1 MLYQS
6 LQILATLVQHF
17 VDFVIFAKMLNTMD
31 KIIGRESELGL
42 LDKYNKSGKSEF
54 VALYGRRRV
63 GKTSLVRYYFK
74 DKFDFY
80 VTGVLDGT
88 KADQEDAFYDA
99 LIKYGYSGE
108 KPKNWKEALNALGA
122 ILEKKKRKKRCV
134 VFIDEL
140 PCFDTDYSGFVKDF
154 GDFWN
159 RMASWYDNIF
169 LIICGSATA
178 WMIRNVIDSKGGLH
192 NRVTHEMHLRPFD
205 LYLTEQ
211 YVKARKGK
219 WDRLSILQMYMALG
233 GIPYY
238 FSLVDFSK
246 SPAENID
253 ALFFSQDA
261 ELKKEYRRLYKSLYK
276 DPEQYLEIINVLAT
290 SRKGM
295 TRKDILTKLKLTS
308 GRMISERLED
318 LVLCDFISR
327 HSNGGKE
334 NSGIYRLVDFY
345 TLFYLTFCKNE
356 ITDRAYWRHTINTPV
371 QNTWYGLAFERVC
384 MCHIWQIIQSL
395 RLDSMLTKYYSWRSK
410 ESEVGAQIDMVI
422 ERADGIINVCEM
434 KYSRSDYKQD
444 IDDSRNLINKID
456 DFVSET
462 KTKKSVQTVL
472 ITTYG
477 LREGAHADDFQKVL
491 TLDHLFTENME

>member
-1 MLYQS
+1 MQ
-6 LQILATLVQHF
+6 TLVQPF
-17 VDFVIFAKMLNTMD
+17 VSFVIFAEKLNAMD

-42 LDKYNKSGKSEF
+42 LDRYNKSGKSEF

-88 KADQEDAFYDA
+88 KADQESAFYDA
-99 LIKYGYSGE
+99 LIKYGYTGE
-108 KPKNWKEALNALGA
+108 KPKNWKEALNALGV
-122 ILEKKKRKKRCV
+122 ILEKKKKKKRCV

-169 LIICGSATA
+169 LIISGSATA

-205 LYLTEQ
+205 LYQTEQ

-246 SPAENID
+246 SAAENID

-276 DPEQYLEIINVLAT
+276 DPEQYLEIINVLAA

-308 GRMISERLED
+308 GRQVTERLED
-318 LVLCDFISR
+318 LVLCDFISH

-345 TLFYLTFCKNE
+345 TLFYLTFCKTE
-356 ITDRAYWRHTINTPV
+356 ITDRAYWRHTINTPI

-410 ESEVGAQIDMVI
+410 ESEQGAQIDMVI

-434 KYSRSDYKQD
+434 KYSRSDYRQD

-456 DFVSET
+456 DFITET

-477 LREGAHADDFQKVL
+477 LREGAHSDDFQKVL
-491 TLDHLFTENME
+491 TLDHLFIENME